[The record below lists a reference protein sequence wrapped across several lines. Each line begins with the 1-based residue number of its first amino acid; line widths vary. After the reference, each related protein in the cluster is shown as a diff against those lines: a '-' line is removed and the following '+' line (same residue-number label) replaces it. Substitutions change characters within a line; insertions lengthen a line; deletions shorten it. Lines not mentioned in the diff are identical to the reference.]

1 MMKLNIAICDDNK
14 LVLENEKALIEETL
28 KEMGIPYKMDKY
40 QNPENLIKNAWQYD
54 LVFLDVEMDE
64 VNGIVAAESIHNI
77 NKECLLFF
85 VTNHEVYMDYAMNE
99 YAFRFWVKPM
109 SKEKLKF
116 GLESA
121 LKRLESNNKCIE
133 FNTDRNVVNIPINKI
148 IFICAENKKT
158 TIVTV
163 DEQFVVD
170 RPYKVVKDM
179 INSYFFYESHAS
191 YYVNLNYVKAYSP
204 SHVKCG
210 IGNHE
215 YEIHMSRRK
224 YTEFNKYFIKNVGA
238 HFIFPMHCW
247 EQYDIIEKYKKD
259 VDRKFLTGQIMN
271 ITAPGQQFVL
281 D

>member
-1 MMKLNIAICDDNK
+1 MKKIMKLNIAICDDNK

-28 KEMGIPYKMDKY
+28 KEMGIPYKMDK
-40 QNPENLIKNAWQYD
+40 
-54 LVFLDVEMDE
+54 
-64 VNGIVAAESIHNI
+64 
-77 NKECLLFF
+77 
-85 VTNHEVYMDYAMNE
+85 
-99 YAFRFWVKPM
+99 
-109 SKEKLKF
+109 
-116 GLESA
+116 SA
-121 LKRLESNNKCIE
+121 LKRLENNNKCIE

-170 RPYKVVKDM
+170 RPYKAVKDM

-224 YTEFNKYFIKNVGA
+224 YTEFNKYFIDWMG
-238 HFIFPMHCW
+238 
-247 EQYDIIEKYKKD
+247 EQK
-259 VDRKFLTGQIMN
+259 
-271 ITAPGQQFVL
+271 
-281 D
+281 

>member
-1 MMKLNIAICDDNK
+1 
-14 LVLENEKALIEETL
+14 
-28 KEMGIPYKMDKY
+28 
-40 QNPENLIKNAWQYD
+40 
-54 LVFLDVEMDE
+54 MDE
-64 VNGIVAAESIHNI
+64 VNGIVAAESIHNV

-163 DEQFVVD
+163 DEEFVID
-170 RPYKVVKDM
+170 RPYKAVKDM
-179 INSYFFYESHAS
+179 INSYFFYESQAS

-224 YTEFNKYFIKNVGA
+224 YTEFNKYFIDWMG
-238 HFIFPMHCW
+238 
-247 EQYDIIEKYKKD
+247 EQK
-259 VDRKFLTGQIMN
+259 
-271 ITAPGQQFVL
+271 
-281 D
+281 

>member
-28 KEMGIPYKMDKY
+28 KEMRIPYKMDKY

-54 LVFLDVEMDE
+54 VVFLDVEMDA
-64 VNGIVAAESIHNI
+64 I
-77 NKECLLFF
+77 
-85 VTNHEVYMDYAMNE
+85 NE

-163 DEQFVVD
+163 DEEFVID
-170 RPYKVVKDM
+170 RPYKAVKDM

-224 YTEFNKYFIKNVGA
+224 YTEFNKYFIDWMG
-238 HFIFPMHCW
+238 
-247 EQYDIIEKYKKD
+247 EQK
-259 VDRKFLTGQIMN
+259 
-271 ITAPGQQFVL
+271 
-281 D
+281 

>member
-1 MMKLNIAICDDNK
+1 MMKLTIAICDDNK
-14 LVLENEKALIEETL
+14 LVLENEKTLIEETL
-28 KEMGIPYKMDKY
+28 KEMGMPYKMDKY
-40 QNPENLIKNAWQYD
+40 QNPENLIKNAWQYN
-54 LVFLDVEMDE
+54 V
-64 VNGIVAAESIHNI
+64 

-121 LKRLESNNKCIE
+121 LKRLENNNKCIE

-170 RPYKVVKDM
+170 RPYKAVKDM

-224 YTEFNKYFIKNVGA
+224 YTEFNKYFIDWMG
-238 HFIFPMHCW
+238 
-247 EQYDIIEKYKKD
+247 EQK
-259 VDRKFLTGQIMN
+259 
-271 ITAPGQQFVL
+271 
-281 D
+281 

>member
-1 MMKLNIAICDDNK
+1 MMKLTIAICDDNK
-14 LVLENEKALIEETL
+14 LVLENEKTLIEETL
-28 KEMGIPYKMDKY
+28 KEMGMPYKMDKY

-54 LVFLDVEMDE
+54 VVFLDVEMD
-64 VNGIVAAESIHNI
+64 
-77 NKECLLFF
+77 
-85 VTNHEVYMDYAMNE
+85 
-99 YAFRFWVKPM
+99 AFRFWVKPM

-170 RPYKVVKDM
+170 RPYKAVKDM

-224 YTEFNKYFIKNVGA
+224 YTEFNKYFIDWMG
-238 HFIFPMHCW
+238 
-247 EQYDIIEKYKKD
+247 EQK
-259 VDRKFLTGQIMN
+259 
-271 ITAPGQQFVL
+271 
-281 D
+281 

>member
-1 MMKLNIAICDDNK
+1 
-14 LVLENEKALIEETL
+14 
-28 KEMGIPYKMDKY
+28 
-40 QNPENLIKNAWQYD
+40 
-54 LVFLDVEMDE
+54 
-64 VNGIVAAESIHNI
+64 
-77 NKECLLFF
+77 
-85 VTNHEVYMDYAMNE
+85 MDYAMNE

-224 YTEFNKYFIKNVGA
+224 YTEFNKYFIDWMG
-238 HFIFPMHCW
+238 
-247 EQYDIIEKYKKD
+247 EQK
-259 VDRKFLTGQIMN
+259 
-271 ITAPGQQFVL
+271 
-281 D
+281 

>member
-1 MMKLNIAICDDNK
+1 MMKLTIAICDDNK
-14 LVLENEKALIEETL
+14 LVLENEKTLIEETL
-28 KEMGIPYKMDKY
+28 KEMGMPYKMDKY
-40 QNPENLIKNAWQYD
+40 QNPENLIKNAW
-54 LVFLDVEMDE
+54 
-64 VNGIVAAESIHNI
+64 H
-77 NKECLLFF
+77 KECLLFF

-170 RPYKVVKDM
+170 RPYKAVKDM

-224 YTEFNKYFIKNVGA
+224 YTEFNKYFIDWMG
-238 HFIFPMHCW
+238 
-247 EQYDIIEKYKKD
+247 EQK
-259 VDRKFLTGQIMN
+259 
-271 ITAPGQQFVL
+271 
-281 D
+281 